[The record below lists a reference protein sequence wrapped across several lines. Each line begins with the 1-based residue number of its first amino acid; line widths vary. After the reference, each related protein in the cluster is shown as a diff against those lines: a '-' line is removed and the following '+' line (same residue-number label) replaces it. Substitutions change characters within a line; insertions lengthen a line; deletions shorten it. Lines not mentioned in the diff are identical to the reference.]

1 MLEKSFRSGLLLALM
16 LCLTSLSDAH
26 AIGLN
31 ALGGVSMT
39 NTSTVNIAS
48 SDPIFRGTLG
58 VDVDFGIA
66 PLFSLEAGLYYQN
79 RGWSKNKTLM
89 TQQGLSSSYESA
101 DYLTVPVLV
110 RFAAIPGILKI
121 GLGPYF
127 SYALGNF
134 FSSSTTTTGQVNPP
148 SYQPFADANR
158 NKADFGGLV
167 SVRGSI
173 PVLPLVDV
181 LADLRFQYSFTN
193 LNTNPNLVTRYYDLI
208 FMVGARI
215 GL

>member
-1 MLEKSFRSGLLLALM
+1 MLEKSFRSGLLVALM

-58 VDVDFGIA
+58 VDIDFGIA
-66 PLFSLEAGLYYQN
+66 SLFSLEAGLYYQN
-79 RGWSKNKTLM
+79 RGWSRNRALM
-89 TQQGLSSSYESA
+89 TQQGLTSSYESA

-134 FSSSTTTTGQVNPP
+134 FSSSTTTTGQIN
-148 SYQPFADANR
+148 SSLQSFIDANR
-158 NKADFGGLV
+158 NKLDFGGLV
-167 SVRGSI
+167 SVRGSL

-215 GL
+215 GF